1 MRART
6 MGSGQS
12 GKHAAGD
19 GLLLNVRTRG
29 ERPSSALSGTFS
41 HPADGRRETSPPIP
55 SPVAKQWEKVAD
67 RPDEGP
73 SLPPVEPSPIP
84 CYSSRM
90 TKLEKIE
97 QDIASLTPGE
107 VAKLARWFAEFHA
120 DVWDRQI
127 ADDANAGR
135 LDNLADQALAS
146 HHAGKTRPL

>member
-1 MRART
+1 
-6 MGSGQS
+6 
-12 GKHAAGD
+12 
-19 GLLLNVRTRG
+19 
-29 ERPSSALSGTFS
+29 
-41 HPADGRRETSPPIP
+41 
-55 SPVAKQWEKVAD
+55 
-67 RPDEGP
+67 
-73 SLPPVEPSPIP
+73 
-84 CYSSRM
+84 M

-107 VAKLARWFAEFHA
+107 VAKLARWFAEFQA